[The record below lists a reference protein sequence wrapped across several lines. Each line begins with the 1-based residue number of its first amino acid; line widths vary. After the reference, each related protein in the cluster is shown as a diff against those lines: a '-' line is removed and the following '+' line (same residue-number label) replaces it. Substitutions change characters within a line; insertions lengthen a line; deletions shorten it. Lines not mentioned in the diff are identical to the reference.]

1 MRTRPGRLVGGA
13 KSLQNL
19 AALLAKIFAD
29 DPPVPQQLP
38 ATLDNRGTGSSEVRK
53 SRTRDSRQVSKLR
66 IY

>member
-29 DPPVPQQLP
+29 DPAVTQRLL
-38 ATLDNRGTGSSEVRK
+38 ATLDIGGAGSSEVRK
-53 SRTRDSRQVSKLR
+53 SRTRDLRQVSKLR